1 MPAHLS
7 VYCKRS
13 VSHVTAAEVRAAL
26 ADVPDFYTLAE
37 GFGIED
43 EAVVDAAMD
52 MLRVE
57 DLGIEE
63 IRLQISYRPPE
74 LRPIVMSSWTETE
87 MLAELCSEQRECID
101 TSYAEG
107 AAVVDA
113 HLNSVVEVVSFEL
126 GWSQLEDMG
135 VVIAGQVAEYIAR
148 IGDGLIVDQNDDWW
162 TIGEHGIPKI
172 LVGPE
177 RRT

>member
-1 MPAHLS
+1 
-7 VYCKRS
+7 
-13 VSHVTAAEVRAAL
+13 
-26 ADVPDFYTLAE
+26 
-37 GFGIED
+37 
-43 EAVVDAAMD
+43 
-52 MLRVE
+52 
-57 DLGIEE
+57 
-63 IRLQISYRPPE
+63 
-74 LRPIVMSSWTETE
+74 
-87 MLAELCSEQRECID
+87 
-101 TSYAEG
+101 
-107 AAVVDA
+107 
-113 HLNSVVEVVSFEL
+113 VVEVVSFEL